1 MTLTKKLRRAQIKR
15 RIRGKISGSAE
26 RPRLSVYKSL
36 KHIYVQLVDDEKGE
50 TILSASTKTTDLAK
64 AVKGKP
70 GIEKATIVGK
80 HISKKAKEAGVEK
93 VVFDRSGYRYHGKI
107 KALAEAAREGGLQ
120 F

>member
-1 MTLTKKLRRAQIKR
+1 MTLTKKLRRAKIKR
-15 RIRGKISGSAE
+15 RIRGKISGSSQ

-36 KHIYVQLVDDEKGE
+36 KHIYVQVIDDEKGV
-50 TILSASTKTTDLAK
+50 TLLSASTKSADIAE
-64 AVKGKP
+64 AAKGKP

-80 HISKKAKEAGVEK
+80 TIGEKAKEAGIEK

-107 KALAEAAREGGLQ
+107 KALADAAREGGLQ